1 MFVLNMKI
9 TAETGNITNIKE
21 DLIVLLTD
29 EFKKNPYSGNLGS
42 LVEQPMKDA
51 EFLGHDKKSFSV
63 HTLGKLPAKRV
74 LVIGLGAKEKIDL
87 EKIRRVMSTAINVA
101 KSVKAKSM
109 SIEFPEIDA
118 DIKELTCA
126 MVEGLAL
133 SNYSFDKYKTE
144 DRKEKVNIEK
154 CTLILNSK
162 FSKEIGN
169 VREQIKESVIICNNV
184 ASCRNIINEN
194 ASIIY
199 PENFAKIAKKLS
211 GLKVTVFDEKKLA
224 KLGFG
229 LHLAVGVGSKF
240 PPRLVIIEYRG
251 NPKSKETSVLIG
263 KGITYDTGGYNLK
276 PTGYMETMRDDMS
289 GAACVMYTVKTLQ
302 ELGVK
307 QNVIALCPMAENC
320 VSDRSY
326 KPGDTFI
333 SYSGKTVEIGN
344 TDAEG
349 RLVLSDSI
357 AYSKIF
363 NPSLI
368 IDVATLTGACAVG
381 LGNNVA
387 GMFTD
392 EDDVAL
398 HLMTSSKKT
407 GDRIW
412 RLPMYEEQRE
422 EIKSDVADITNSGKS
437 RYGGAIQAAMFLKE
451 FVPKGVKWAHL
462 DIAGPAY
469 LDKPNHYNPKMGT
482 GFGVRLL
489 VEFFRQM

>member
-1 MFVLNMKI
+1 MKI
-9 TAETGNITNIKE
+9 IAKTGNIANTKE
-21 DLIVLLTD
+21 DLIVLLST
-29 EFKKNPYSGNLGS
+29 EFKKNPYTGALGN

-74 LVIGLGAKEKIDL
+74 LVIGLGATKKIDL
-87 EKIRRVMSTAINVA
+87 EKIRRAMSTAINIA
-101 KSVKAKSM
+101 KSVKAKSL
-109 SIEFPEIDA
+109 SIEFPEIDS

-126 MVEGLAL
+126 MAEGLAL

-144 DRKEKVNIEK
+144 EKKEKINIET
-154 CTLILNSK
+154 CTLILNNK
-162 FSKEIGN
+162 FSREIGI
-169 VREQIKESVIICNNV
+169 VKDQIKESVIVCNNV
-184 ASCRNIINEN
+184 ASCRDIINEN

-199 PENFAKIAKKLS
+199 PDNFAKIAKKLS
-211 GLKVTVFDEKKLA
+211 GLKVTVFDEKKLE

-240 PPRLVIIEYRG
+240 PPCLVIIEYNG
-251 NPKSKETSVLIG
+251 NPKSKDRTVLVG

-276 PTGYMETMRDDMS
+276 PTGYMETMRCDMS
-289 GAACVMYTVKTLQ
+289 GAACVMYTIKTLQ
-302 ELGVK
+302 ELGIK
-307 QNVIALCPMAENC
+307 QNVIGLCAMAENC

-326 KPGDTFI
+326 KPGDTFV
-333 SYSGKTVEIGN
+333 SYSGKSVEIGN

-357 AYSKIF
+357 AYSKNF
-363 NPSLI
+363 NPNLI

-381 LGNNVA
+381 LGNYIA

-398 HLMTSSKKT
+398 HLMTCSKKT

-412 RLPMYEEQRE
+412 RLPMYEEQKE
-422 EIKSDVADITNSGKS
+422 EIKSDIADITNSGKS

-489 VEFFRQM
+489 VEFFRKK